1 MPTSKVTLQSLFP
14 DFWDEQRPSTLVE
27 LVNADYE
34 VLDQH
39 GRDLRALAMQLV
51 FAFERK
57 PVLTARNAMELL
69 EAHHLTAPQGRW
81 NIVVLGPD
89 RERMYERAKGTTLR
103 LVHHV
108 SSAIPDPSVLAKKA
122 PLPEGGTYLLIRGG
136 GPDALAEPTTL
147 DAYLRLK
154 NALPIADVV
163 LWDDGEEVATFWSI
177 GAGVGQRG
185 NAVID
190 FPDPGV
196 LDHWRTT

>member
-1 MPTSKVTLQSLFP
+1 MPTNKVTLQTLFP
-14 DFWDEQRPSTLVE
+14 TTWDEQRPSTLVE

-34 VLDQH
+34 SLDQY

-69 EAHHLTAPQGRW
+69 EAHHLTAPRGKW
-81 NIVVLGPD
+81 NVVALGPD

-103 LVHHV
+103 LVHYL
-108 SSAIPDPSVLAKKA
+108 SSALPEPSVLAKKV

-136 GPDALAEPTTL
+136 GPDVLDDPKTL

-154 NALPIADVV
+154 NAHPIADVV
-163 LWDDGEEVATFWSI
+163 LWDDGADVATFWSV

-190 FPDPGV
+190 FPAPGV
-196 LDHWRTT
+196 LDNWRTT

>member
-1 MPTSKVTLQSLFP
+1 MPTTKVTLQSLFP
-14 DFWDEQRPSTLVE
+14 DLWTGQRPSTLVE

-34 VLDQH
+34 SLDQQ

-69 EAHHLTAPQGRW
+69 EAHHLTAPRDKW
-81 NIVVLGPD
+81 NVVALGSD
-89 RERMYERAKGTTLR
+89 RERTYERAKGTTLR

-108 SSAIPDPSVLAKKA
+108 STGLPDPKVLAKKA

-136 GPDALAEPTTL
+136 GPDVLADPKTL

-154 NALPIADVV
+154 NELPVADVV
-163 LWDDGEEVATFWSI
+163 LWDDDGDIATFWSI

-185 NAVID
+185 NAVVD

-196 LDHWRTT
+196 LDNWRTT

>member
-1 MPTSKVTLQSLFP
+1 MPNNKVTLQSLFP
-14 DFWDEQRPSTLVE
+14 GSWDEQKAPTLVE

-34 VLDQH
+34 ALDQQ

-69 EAHHLTAPQGRW
+69 EAHHLTAPRDKW
-81 NIVVLGPD
+81 NVVALGPD
-89 RERMYERAKGTTLR
+89 RERLYERAKGTGLR

-108 SSAIPDPSVLAKKA
+108 STGLPDTSALAKKA

-136 GPDALAEPTTL
+136 GPEVLSDPSTL

-154 NALPIADVV
+154 NQHPIADVV
-163 LWDDGEEVATFWSI
+163 LWDEGDQVATFWSI

-190 FPDPGV
+190 FPIPGV
-196 LDHWRTT
+196 LDNWRTT